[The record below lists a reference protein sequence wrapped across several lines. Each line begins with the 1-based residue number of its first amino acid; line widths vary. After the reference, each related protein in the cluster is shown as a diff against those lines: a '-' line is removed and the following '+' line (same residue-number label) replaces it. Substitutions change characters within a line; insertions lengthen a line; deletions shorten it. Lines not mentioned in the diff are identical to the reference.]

1 MRLQLIRYESVE
13 LTEQLMR
20 ERHAE
25 GDCSDQPAQSEC
37 LQPGQESNGA
47 GLPSTVAGDDIS
59 EGQEEEEEEE
69 EDLDCGAEEREK
81 EQDEQEEDGE
91 NVLMVM
97 LKERSPE
104 AQVVAEE
111 DTVMRRLQDTA
122 QQLGMEVV

>member
-69 EDLDCGAEEREK
+69 DLDCGAEEREK